1 MTTPPASVEYFPPR
15 DRDREPLGA
24 PVDEVTLLEDRA
36 QVRRRARINLPR
48 GHHRL
53 LIDEV
58 APVVQDVSVRAEV
71 IAGKARVTDIG
82 IRRAMRI
89 SRDHKPKELQEIEA
103 QIREI
108 KKQWDQNVNRSERS
122 SGRLSTLGKMLGMG
136 TAEIPQDVAWGTAEP
151 EVWNETFSTLF
162 QRAHKLTEELVE
174 NAHERKLLARE
185 HQNLVARRQ
194 IMGTPS
200 QHFIAW
206 FELDVVIEGDET
218 VELAIDYTTPNA
230 MWRPLHTA
238 RQEGEVLHFTAN
250 AALWQNTGEDW
261 EDVQLIFSTAR
272 SSLGTDPPML
282 RDDFISA
289 QRKSDETVVE
299 ARSVAIQSASVGGG
313 GGSKGGGSSPPP
325 GGVDLPGVDDGGE
338 IQNLRAKER
347 VNIPSDGNPNLIPLF
362 DFSALCELER
372 VLTAELEPKVFL
384 KTTQLNT
391 SPSPI
396 LAGPVELF
404 KGGGTI
410 GWTQMLYV
418 APNERFELGFGP
430 QEDVRVTREVYLT
443 RDEVDPADNWRHRT
457 THAALFLSNLSD
469 GVQKIR
475 VIERVPTSEIEKV
488 KIFILKNKTTKDY
501 SVDDDGFVSWDI
513 ELEPY
518 ERRVMHLYWRLST
531 APDVKG
537 I

>member
-1 MTTPPASVEYFPPR
+1 MTTQPASVEYFPPR

-58 APVVQDVSVRAEV
+58 APVAQDVSVRAEV
-71 IAGKARVTDIG
+71 IAGKPRLSDIG
-82 IRRAMRI
+82 IRRAMRVA
-89 SRDHKPKELQEIEA
+89 REHKPKELQEIEA
-103 QIREI
+103 RIRELR
-108 KKQWDQNVNRSERS
+108 KQWDRNKDKDTRFK
-122 SGRLSTLGKMLGMG
+122 GRLETLGKMLGMG

-151 EVWNETFSTLF
+151 EVWDETFSTLF
-162 QRAHKLTEELVE
+162 SRAHDLREEIVE
-174 NAHERKLLARE
+174 GNHERKQILRE
-185 HQNLVARRQ
+185 YRNLVARRKL
-194 IMGTPS
+194 MGTPS
-200 QHFIAW
+200 QKFIAW
-206 FELDVVIEGDET
+206 FELDVIIEGDET

-238 RQEGEVLHFTAN
+238 RQEGDVLHFTAN

-272 SSLGTDPPML
+272 SSLGTEPPML
-282 RDDFISA
+282 RDDLLTA
-289 QRKSDETVVE
+289 QRKSDETIVE
-299 ARSVAIQSASVGGG
+299 ARSVAIQSASVGG
-313 GGSKGGGSSPPP
+313 SKGGGGTSSPPP

-338 IQNLRAKER
+338 IQNLRAQKR
-347 VNIPSDGNPNLIPLF
+347 VNVPSDGNPNMIPLF

-372 VLTAELEPKVFL
+372 VLSAELEPKVFL
-384 KTTQLNT
+384 RSTQLNT

-396 LAGPVELF
+396 LAGPVELLR
-404 KGGGTI
+404 GGGTI

-430 QEDVRVTREVYLT
+430 QEDMRVTRESHLT
-443 RDEVDPADNWRHRT
+443 RDEVDPADHWRHRT

-469 GVQKIR
+469 TVQKLR
-475 VIERVPTSEIEKV
+475 VVERVPTSEIEKV
-488 KIFILKNKTTKDY
+488 KIFILKNKTTQGY
-501 SVDDDGFVSWDI
+501 EVDDDGFVTWNL

-518 ERRVMHLYWRLST
+518 ERRVLHLYWRLST

>member
-1 MTTPPASVEYFPPR
+1 M
-15 DRDREPLGA
+15 
-24 PVDEVTLLEDRA
+24 
-36 QVRRRARINLPR
+36 
-48 GHHRL
+48 
-53 LIDEV
+53 
-58 APVVQDVSVRAEV
+58 
-71 IAGKARVTDIG
+71 
-82 IRRAMRI
+82 
-89 SRDHKPKELQEIEA
+89 
-103 QIREI
+103 
-108 KKQWDQNVNRSERS
+108 
-122 SGRLSTLGKMLGMG
+122 
-136 TAEIPQDVAWGTAEP
+136 
-151 EVWNETFSTLF
+151 
-162 QRAHKLTEELVE
+162 
-174 NAHERKLLARE
+174 
-185 HQNLVARRQ
+185 
-194 IMGTPS
+194 
-200 QHFIAW
+200 
-206 FELDVVIEGDET
+206 
-218 VELAIDYTTPNA
+218 
-230 MWRPLHTA
+230 
-238 RQEGEVLHFTAN
+238 
-250 AALWQNTGEDW
+250 
-261 EDVQLIFSTAR
+261 
-272 SSLGTDPPML
+272 
-282 RDDFISA
+282 
-289 QRKSDETVVE
+289 
-299 ARSVAIQSASVGGG
+299 
-313 GGSKGGGSSPPP
+313 
-325 GGVDLPGVDDGGE
+325 
-338 IQNLRAKER
+338 
-347 VNIPSDGNPNLIPLF
+347 
-362 DFSALCELER
+362 CELER